1 MLHVAWHL
9 TQFAMKPSLLMLP
22 VVVATAAA
30 AAKCSITKLLA
41 YYERHQRI
49 VIISVAVVVG
59 TGAVVAVGCG
69 RQRRLDCVI
78 RIESK

>member
-22 VVVATAAA
+22 LVVAA

-69 RQRRLDCVI
+69 R
-78 RIESK
+78 